1 MGLLMKRSQMVE
13 IIWDRLSPLGIG
25 KETCADILTLVEEAG
40 MLPPRCQLPTLGTSD
55 NAWELEYE

>member
-1 MGLLMKRSQMVE
+1 MVE